1 MAKRIRF
8 LCAALLILLP
18 VLAAAQSRP
27 VVLKAATVL
36 DGKGQIIHN
45 TTIVVEGS
53 KIARIGGTAPAGA
66 SIYDLTGLTVMPGW
80 IDTHSHI
87 YHHFYNDRYAGK
99 DEPPLHAMLSA
110 VDNAVATLDAG
121 FTTIQSPGA
130 NEDKDLREAI
140 ARGLIPGPRI
150 LTSLEALYD
159 TSGPPEKIRQLV
171 RERKQQ
177 GADFIKIFASASIRE
192 GGKQTMTDAQI
203 QAACGEAKAQGM
215 RVIVHAHS
223 DSSARAAVLAGCT
236 SIEHGAYLTDPVF
249 DLMVQHGIYYDP
261 NIGLV
266 LQNYFDNKAKYIGID
281 NYNEQGFAFM
291 QKGIQIVLDTF
302 KKSLTHKG
310 LKIVYGTDAN
320 AGAHGRNYE
329 EFVRRVREG
338 GQDPMAAIVSATSL
352 SAESLGLDKQIG
364 SIAPGMEADIIA
376 TDGDPLQDITAVRR
390 VTFVMKGGK
399 VFENLAR
406 GSKSSESKRVST
418 TPTRNLP
425 STAAL
430 RAGAARV
437 GDPGG
442 SR

>member
-1 MAKRIRF
+1 MPKIIRF
-8 LCAALLILLP
+8 LCSALLC
-18 VLAAAQSRP
+18 LAPALVAAQSRP
-27 VVLKAATVL
+27 LVLKAATVL
-36 DGKGQIIHN
+36 DGKGQIIRN

-53 KIARIGGTAPAGA
+53 KIVRVGGAVPAGA
-66 SIYDLTGLTVMPGW
+66 SNYDLTSLTVMPGL

-87 YHHFYNDRYAGK
+87 YHHFYHDRYAGS
-99 DEPPLHAMLSA
+99 DEPPVHAMLSA
-110 VDNAVATLDAG
+110 VDNAVATLNAG

-140 ARGLIPGPRI
+140 ARGLVPGPRI

-159 TSGPPEKIRQLV
+159 SSGPPEKIRQLV

-177 GADFIKIFASASIRE
+177 GADFIKIFASASIRD

-203 QAACGEAKAQGM
+203 QAACGEAKAQGL
-215 RVIVHAHS
+215 RVIVHAHA

-249 DLMVQHGIYYDP
+249 DLMVQHGTYYDP
-261 NIGLV
+261 NVGLV
-266 LQNYFDNKAKYIGID
+266 LQNYFDNKSKYLGIE

-364 SIAPGMEADIIA
+364 SIAAGMDADIIA
-376 TDGDPLQDITAVRR
+376 TDGNPLQDITAVRR
-390 VTFVMKGGK
+390 VVFVMKGGK
-399 VFENLAR
+399 VFENLAP
-406 GSKSSESKRVST
+406 GSKA
-418 TPTRNLP
+418 PP
-425 STAAL
+425 AAK
-430 RAGAARV
+430 
-437 GDPGG
+437 
-442 SR
+442 

>member
-1 MAKRIRF
+1 MPKIIRL
-8 LCAALLILLP
+8 LCSALLCLAP
-18 VLAAAQSRP
+18 ALAAAQSRP
-27 VVLKAATVL
+27 LVLKAATVL
-36 DGKGQIIHN
+36 DGKGQTIRDTI
-45 TTIVVEGS
+45 IVVEGS
-53 KIARIGGTAPAGA
+53 KIVRVGGAVPAGA
-66 SIYDLTGLTVMPGW
+66 STYDLTSLTVMPGW

-87 YHHFYNDRYAGK
+87 YHHFYHDRYAGS
-99 DEPPLHAMLSA
+99 DEPPVHAMLSA
-110 VDNAVATLDAG
+110 VDNAVATLNAG

-150 LTSLEALYD
+150 LTSLDALYD
-159 TSGPPEKIRQLV
+159 SSGPPEKIRQLV

-177 GADFIKIFASASIRE
+177 GADFIKIFASASIRD

-203 QAACGEAKAQGM
+203 QAACGEAKAQGL

-249 DLMVQHGIYYDP
+249 DLMVQHGTYYDP
-261 NIGLV
+261 NVGLV
-266 LQNYFDNKAKYIGID
+266 LQNYFDNKSKYIGIE

-291 QKGIQIVLDTF
+291 QKGIQIVLDTL

-352 SAESLGLDKQIG
+352 SAESLGLEKQIG
-364 SIAPGMEADIIA
+364 SIAAGMDADIVA
-376 TDGDPLQDITAVRR
+376 TDGNPLQDITAVRR
-390 VTFVMKGGK
+390 VVFVMKGGK
-399 VFENLAR
+399 VFENLTP
-406 GSKSSESKRVST
+406 GSK
-418 TPTRNLP
+418 TPP
-425 STAAL
+425 AAK
-430 RAGAARV
+430 
-437 GDPGG
+437 
-442 SR
+442 

>member
-1 MAKRIRF
+1 MPKIIRL
-8 LCAALLILLP
+8 LCSALLCLAP
-18 VLAAAQSRP
+18 ALAAAQSRP
-27 VVLKAATVL
+27 LVLKAATVL
-36 DGKGQIIHN
+36 DGKGQTIRN
-45 TTIVVEGS
+45 TIIVVEGS
-53 KIARIGGTAPAGA
+53 KIVRVGGSVPAGA
-66 SIYDLTGLTVMPGW
+66 STYDLSSLTVMPGW

-87 YHHFYNDRYAGK
+87 YHHFYHDRYAGS
-99 DEPPLHAMLSA
+99 DEPPVHAMLSA
-110 VDNAVATLDAG
+110 VDNAVATLNAG

-159 TSGPPEKIRQLV
+159 SSGPPEKIRQLV
-171 RERKQQ
+171 RERKLQ
-177 GADFIKIFASASIRE
+177 GADFIKIFASASIRD

-203 QAACGEAKAQGM
+203 QAACGEAKAQGL

-249 DLMVQHGIYYDP
+249 DLMVQHGTYYDP
-261 NIGLV
+261 NVGLV
-266 LQNYFDNKAKYIGID
+266 LQNYFDNKSKYIGIE

-352 SAESLGLDKQIG
+352 SAESLGLEKQIG
-364 SIAPGMEADIIA
+364 SIAAGMDADIVA
-376 TDGDPLQDITAVRR
+376 TDGNPLQDITAVRR
-390 VTFVMKGGK
+390 VVFVMKGGK
-399 VFENLAR
+399 VFENLTP
-406 GSKSSESKRVST
+406 GSK
-418 TPTRNLP
+418 TPPAHTGKSGL
-425 STAAL
+425 
-430 RAGAARV
+430 
-437 GDPGG
+437 
-442 SR
+442 

>member
-1 MAKRIRF
+1 MARITR
-8 LCAALLILLP
+8 LVCSAVLLLMPTL
-18 VLAAAQSRP
+18 VAAQSRP
-27 VVLKAATVL
+27 IVLKTATVL
-36 DGKGQIIHN
+36 DGKGQIIRD

-53 KIARIGGTAPAGA
+53 KIVRLGGLPAGA
-66 SIYDLTGLTVMPGW
+66 STYDLTGLTVMPGW

-87 YHHFYNDRYAGK
+87 YHHFYHDRYAGS
-99 DEPPLHAMLSA
+99 DEPPVHAMLSA

-121 FTTIQSPGA
+121 FTTIQSPGEA
-130 NEDKDLREAI
+130 EDKDLREAI
-140 ARGLIPGPRI
+140 GRGLIPGPRI
-150 LTSLEALYD
+150 LTSLEALVD

-177 GADFIKIFASASIRE
+177 GADFIKIFASASIRD

-203 QAACGEAKAQGM
+203 QAACGEAKEQGM
-215 RVIVHAHS
+215 RVIVHAHA

-236 SIEHGAYLTDPVF
+236 SIEHGAYLTDPIF
-249 DLMVQHGIYYDP
+249 DLMVQHGTYYDP

-266 LQNYFDNKAKYIGID
+266 LQNYFDNKAKYLGID

-338 GQDPMAAIVSATSL
+338 GQDPMEAIVSATSL
-352 SAESLGLDKQIG
+352 SAESLGLGKQIG
-364 SIAPGMEADIIA
+364 TIAPGMEADIIA
-376 TDGDPLQDITAVRR
+376 TDGDPLQDVTAARR
-390 VTFVMKGGK
+390 VVFVMKGGK

-406 GSKSSESKRVST
+406 ESK
-418 TPTRNLP
+418 TPKATK
-425 STAAL
+425 
-430 RAGAARV
+430 
-437 GDPGG
+437 
-442 SR
+442 

>member
-1 MAKRIRF
+1 MPKAIRI
-8 LCAALLILLP
+8 LCSALLLLAP
-18 VLAAAQSRP
+18 ALLAAQSRT

-36 DGKGQIIHN
+36 DGKGQIIRN

-53 KIARIGGTAPAGA
+53 KIVRLGGAVPAGA
-66 SIYDLTGLTVMPGW
+66 SSYDLTGLTVMPGW

-87 YHHFYNDRYAGK
+87 YHHFYHDRYAGN
-99 DEPPLHAMLSA
+99 DEPPVHAMLSA
-110 VDNAVATLDAG
+110 VDNAVATLNAG

-130 NEDKDLREAI
+130 AEDKDLREAI
-140 ARGLIPGPRI
+140 ARGIVPGARI
-150 LTSLEALYD
+150 LTSLEALFD
-159 TSGPPEKIRQLV
+159 TSGPPEKIRLLV

-177 GADFIKIFASASIRE
+177 GADFIKIFASASIRD

-203 QAACGEAKAQGM
+203 QAACSEAKAQGM
-215 RVIVHAHS
+215 RVIVHAHA

-236 SIEHGAYLTDPVF
+236 AIEHGAYLTDPVF
-249 DLMVQHGIYYDP
+249 DLMVQHGTYYDP

-266 LQNYFDNKAKYIGID
+266 LQNYFDNKAKYIGVD

-329 EFVRRVREG
+329 EFVRRVHEG

-352 SAESLGLDKQIG
+352 SAESLGLEKQIG
-364 SIAPGMEADIIA
+364 AIVPGMDADIIA
-376 TDGDPLQDITAVRR
+376 TDGNPLEDITAVRR
-390 VTFVMKGGK
+390 VIFVMKGGK
-399 VFENLAR
+399 VFENAAR
-406 GSKSSESKRVST
+406 GSKTSQGTK
-418 TPTRNLP
+418 
-425 STAAL
+425 
-430 RAGAARV
+430 
-437 GDPGG
+437 
-442 SR
+442 

>member
-1 MAKRIRF
+1 MQKIMRCVCSGI
-8 LCAALLILLP
+8 LSLTPAL
-18 VLAAAQSRP
+18 VAAQNRP
-27 VVLKAATVL
+27 VALKAAIVL
-36 DGKGQIIHN
+36 DGKGQIVRN

-53 KIARIGGTAPAGA
+53 KIVRLGGVVPPEA
-66 SIYDLTGLTVMPGW
+66 STYDLTGLTVMPGW

-87 YHHFYNDRYAGK
+87 YHHFYHDRYAGK
-99 DEPPLHAMLSA
+99 DEPPTHAMLSA

-130 NEDKDLREAI
+130 AEDKDLREAI

-150 LTSLEALYD
+150 LTSLEALFD

-177 GADFIKIFASASIRE
+177 GADFIKIFASASIRD

-203 QAACGEAKAQGM
+203 QAACSEAKAQGM
-215 RVIVHAHS
+215 RVIVHAHA

-249 DLMVQHGIYYDP
+249 DLMVQHGTYYDP

-266 LQNYFDNKAKYIGID
+266 LQNYFDNKAKYLGIE

-329 EFVRRVREG
+329 EFIRRVREG

-352 SAESLGLDKQIG
+352 SAESLGLEKQIG
-364 SIAPGMEADIIA
+364 AIAPGMEADIIA
-376 TDGDPLQDITAVRR
+376 TDGNPLQDVTAARR
-390 VTFVMKGGK
+390 VVFVMKGGK

-406 GSKSSESKRVST
+406 GSKASKAT
-418 TPTRNLP
+418 Q
-425 STAAL
+425 
-430 RAGAARV
+430 
-437 GDPGG
+437 
-442 SR
+442 

>member
-1 MAKRIRF
+1 MARITR
-8 LCAALLILLP
+8 LVCSAVLLLMPTL
-18 VLAAAQSRP
+18 VAAQSRP
-27 VVLKAATVL
+27 IVLKTATVL
-36 DGKGQIIHN
+36 DGKGQIIRD

-53 KIARIGGTAPAGA
+53 KIVRLGGLPAGA
-66 SIYDLTGLTVMPGW
+66 STYDLTGLTVMPGW

-87 YHHFYNDRYAGK
+87 YHHFYHDRYAGS
-99 DEPPLHAMLSA
+99 DEPPVHAMLSA

-130 NEDKDLREAI
+130 AEDKDLREAI
-140 ARGLIPGPRI
+140 GRGLIPGPRI
-150 LTSLEALYD
+150 LTSLEALVD

-177 GADFIKIFASASIRE
+177 GADFIKIFASASIRD

-203 QAACGEAKAQGM
+203 QAACGEAKEQGM
-215 RVIVHAHS
+215 RVIVHAHA

-236 SIEHGAYLTDPVF
+236 SIEHGAYLTDPIF
-249 DLMVQHGIYYDP
+249 DLMVQHGTYYDP

-266 LQNYFDNKAKYIGID
+266 LQNYFDNKAKYLGID

-338 GQDPMAAIVSATSL
+338 GQDPMEAIVSATSL
-352 SAESLGLDKQIG
+352 SAESLGLGKQIG
-364 SIAPGMEADIIA
+364 TIAPGMEADIIA
-376 TDGDPLQDITAVRR
+376 TDGDPLQDVTAARR
-390 VTFVMKGGK
+390 VVFVMKGGK

-406 GSKSSESKRVST
+406 ESK
-418 TPTRNLP
+418 TPKATK
-425 STAAL
+425 
-430 RAGAARV
+430 
-437 GDPGG
+437 
-442 SR
+442 

>member
-1 MAKRIRF
+1 MPKAIRSLCSVF
-8 LCAALLILLP
+8 LVIMP
-18 VLAAAQSRP
+18 GLAWAQNRP
-27 VVLKAATVL
+27 TVLKVGTLL
-36 DGKGQIIHN
+36 DGKGQIIRN
-45 TTIVVEGS
+45 TTIVIEGS
-53 KIARIGGTAPAGA
+53 KIVRLGGAIPPGA
-66 SIYDLTGLTVMPGW
+66 STYDLTSLTVMPGW

-87 YHHFYNDRYAGK
+87 YHHFYRDRYAGN
-99 DEPPLHAMLSA
+99 DEPPVHAMLSA
-110 VDNAVATLDAG
+110 VDNAVATLNAG

-140 ARGLIPGPRI
+140 ARGMIPGPRI
-150 LTSLEALYD
+150 LTSLEALTD
-159 TSGPPEKIRQLV
+159 ASGPPDKIRQLV
-171 RERKQQ
+171 RQRKQQ
-177 GADFIKIFASASIRE
+177 GADFIKIFASASIRD

-203 QAACGEAKAQGM
+203 QAACSEAKAQSL

-223 DSSARAAVLAGCT
+223 DPSARAAVLAGCT

-249 DLMVQHGIYYDP
+249 DLMVQHGTYYDP

-266 LQNYFDNKAKYIGID
+266 LQNYFDNKEKYIGID

-302 KKSLTHKG
+302 KKSLKHKG

-352 SAESLGLDKQIG
+352 SAESLGLEKQIG
-364 SIAPGMEADIIA
+364 SIAPGMDADVIA
-376 TDGDPLQDITAVRR
+376 TDGNPLQDITAVRR
-390 VTFVMKGGK
+390 VVFVMKSGK

-406 GSKSSESKRVST
+406 GSKPET
-418 TPTRNLP
+418 TK
-425 STAAL
+425 
-430 RAGAARV
+430 
-437 GDPGG
+437 
-442 SR
+442 

>member
-1 MAKRIRF
+1 MRKVICWFCGVLFF
-8 LCAALLILLP
+8 LIPLM
-18 VLAAAQSRP
+18 AAARGRP

-36 DGKGQIIHN
+36 DGKGQIIRN
-45 TTIVVEGS
+45 TQIVIEGS
-53 KIARIGGTAPAGA
+53 KISRVGGAVPAGA
-66 SIYDLTGLTVMPGW
+66 VTYDLTGLTVMPGW

-87 YHHFYNDRYAGK
+87 YHHFYRDRYAGA
-99 DEPPLHAMLSA
+99 DEPPVHAMLSA
-110 VDNAVATLDAG
+110 VDNAVATLNAG

-130 NEDKDLREAI
+130 NEDKDLREAV
-140 ARGLIPGPRI
+140 ARGIFPGPRI
-150 LTSLEALYD
+150 VTSLEALYD

-177 GADFIKIFASASIRE
+177 GADFIKIFASASIRD

-215 RVIVHAHS
+215 RVIVHAHA
-223 DSSARAAVLAGCT
+223 DSSARAAILAGCT

-249 DLMVQHGIYYDP
+249 DLMAQHGTYYDP

-266 LQNYFDNKAKYIGID
+266 LQNYFDNKSKYIGID

-310 LKIVYGTDAN
+310 LKIIYGTDAN

-329 EFVRRVREG
+329 EFVRRVQEG
-338 GQDPMAAIVSATSL
+338 GQDPMAAIISATSL

-376 TDGDPLQDITAVRR
+376 TDGNPLQDATASRR
-390 VTFVMKGGK
+390 AVFVMKGGR
-399 VFENLAR
+399 VVENLAR
-406 GSKSSESKRVST
+406 GSKTSEPKK
-418 TPTRNLP
+418 
-425 STAAL
+425 
-430 RAGAARV
+430 
-437 GDPGG
+437 
-442 SR
+442 

>member
-1 MAKRIRF
+1 MVRIIRL
-8 LCAALLILLP
+8 LCSALLF
-18 VLAAAQSRP
+18 LAPSLVAAQNRP
-27 VVLKAATVL
+27 VVLKAATLL
-36 DGKGQIIHN
+36 DGKGQIIRN

-53 KIARIGGTAPAGA
+53 KIVRVGGAVPAGA
-66 SIYDLTGLTVMPGW
+66 STYDLSRLTVMPGW

-87 YHHFYNDRYAGK
+87 YHHFYHDRYAGS
-99 DEPPLHAMLSA
+99 DEPPVHAMLSA
-110 VDNAVATLDAG
+110 MDNAVTTLNAG
-121 FTTIQSPGA
+121 FSTIQSPGA
-130 NEDKDLREAI
+130 NEDADLREAT
-140 ARGLIPGPRI
+140 ARGIVPGPRI
-150 LTSLEALYD
+150 LTSLEALFD

-177 GADFIKIFASASIRE
+177 GADFIKIFASASIRD

-249 DLMVQHGIYYDP
+249 DLMVQHGTYYDP
-261 NIGLV
+261 NVGLV
-266 LQNYFDNKAKYIGID
+266 LQNYFDNKSKYLGIE

-329 EFVRRVREG
+329 EFVRRVQEG

-352 SAESLGLDKQIG
+352 SAESLGLEKQIG
-364 SIAPGMEADIIA
+364 SIAAGMDADIIA
-376 TDGDPLQDITAVRR
+376 TDGNPLQDITAVRR
-390 VTFVMKGGK
+390 VVFVMKGGK
-399 VFENLAR
+399 VFENLAP
-406 GSKSSESKRVST
+406 GSKT
-418 TPTRNLP
+418 TL
-425 STAAL
+425 AAK
-430 RAGAARV
+430 
-437 GDPGG
+437 
-442 SR
+442 